1 MSEQLAKKLDLY
13 AFNSAGSTGVTSLA
27 VEIDTDNCEGVLFLG
42 TAGTTS
48 TAATLTISTAAS
60 TTASFVAL
68 SGGTAASTGA
78 GAFVAVDV
86 HKPLKRW
93 LKGTLSTTANARLSV
108 QAFKYGNRKC
118 PVTWTSTGILTSLV
132 SPNT

>member
-1 MSEQLAKKLDLY
+1 MSHQLAKSLDLY
-13 AFNSAGSTGVTSLA
+13 AFSSAGTTGVTTLN
-27 VEIDTDNCEGVLFLG
+27 VEIDTQNCEGVLFMG

-60 TTASFVAL
+60 TTASFVAVT
-68 SGGTAASTGA
+68 GGTATSTGA

-86 HKPLKRW
+86 HKPRKRW
-93 LKGTLSTTANARLSV
+93 LKGTITTTANARLTV
-108 QAFKYGNRKC
+108 QALKYHNKKC
-118 PVTWTSTGILTSLV
+118 PTSWTSTGILTSLV